1 VAREAALAA
10 RGGLRDVAAEV
21 VARTTDPW
29 TLAEAVVGT
38 L

>member
-1 VAREAALAA
+1 MDDVICRIV
-10 RGGLRDVAAEV
+10 RGELAAEV